1 MYDRIRGAALTVAA
15 ALSVALSVPA
25 GAIEIQEVTSPG
37 GIQAWLVEDHAI
49 PIVSVAFAFRGGAA
63 QDPED
68 KPGVANL
75 MSGLLDEGA
84 SGLDSKAFQARLD
97 ELSIELSYNAGRDT
111 FSGSMRTLSENIDD
125 AELLL
130 RLSVRYP
137 RFDEEPVERIR
148 EQILTSIRRAANDPG
163 SVAGDQ
169 LMATAFEGH
178 PYGRPVSGTVE
189 TLSAVTRGDLLA
201 YHRATFARD
210 NLVVAVTGDITSERL
225 AGFLDRV
232 FGGLPQ
238 EPDLKEIA
246 ETEPATG
253 QRIDIEMA
261 VPQANIRL
269 VGPGIKRDDPDFM
282 QAYVSAYILGG
293 GGFGSRLF
301 EEVRENRGLAYG
313 VGLGLG
319 AYDRAGVVSAGT
331 STRGDQA
338 DEVIDILE
346 DEIRRYAETGPTED
360 ELQEAKDYL
369 IGSYPLRF
377 TTSRQ
382 IANQLL
388 YIQLDDLGIDYV
400 NERNGM
406 IEALTLDDVS
416 EAAARLFG
424 GGAFTIVTVGQAGS

>member
-293 GGFGSRLF
+293 GGRSRAWRL
-301 EEVRENRGLAYG
+301 RPRRRRIGRHLHAWRPSRRGDRHSGGRDPPLCG
-313 VGLGLG
+313 
-319 AYDRAGVVSAGT
+319 DRA
-331 STRGDQA
+331 D
-338 DEVIDILE
+338 
-346 DEIRRYAETGPTED
+346 
-360 ELQEAKDYL
+360 
-369 IGSYPLRF
+369 
-377 TTSRQ
+377 
-382 IANQLL
+382 
-388 YIQLDDLGIDYV
+388 
-400 NERNGM
+400 
-406 IEALTLDDVS
+406 
-416 EAAARLFG
+416 G
-424 GGAFTIVTVGQAGS
+424 G